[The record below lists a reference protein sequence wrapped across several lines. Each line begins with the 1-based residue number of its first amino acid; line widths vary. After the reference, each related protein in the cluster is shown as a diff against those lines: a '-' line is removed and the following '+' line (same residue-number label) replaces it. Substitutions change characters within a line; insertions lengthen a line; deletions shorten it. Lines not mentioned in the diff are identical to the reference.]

1 MSEKD
6 RPPKQIERGQFE
18 PRPFPQHELE
28 ALAERARSELW
39 TPEQVGEAL
48 AMLHPD
54 MRDETDKPA
63 A

>member
-1 MSEKD
+1 VSEKE
-6 RPPKQIERGQFE
+6 RHPKRVERRRLE

-54 MRDETDKPA
+54 MRDEADKPA